1 MRPEC
6 QEYGDFSGLDDLFT
20 EQPDVMTGLAQ
31 IYGDWIR
38 RYRIDG
44 FRVDTARH
52 VNPEFF
58 RLWVPRVLAA
68 AREAGVGDFEIFGEA
83 FVRDAVA
90 LSTYVR
96 ERGLPNVLDF
106 PLQDPVV
113 RFAAGVAGSRGI
125 ASRFADDD
133 YYALPNGVVHT
144 PPTFLGNHDVGRAAL
159 NILAAGTTRSDCSS
173 ACYSD
178 TRCSTFSAAHPL
190 STMATRSALSEA
202 AGTRPRVRIC
212 SRPECEWR
220 TQIRVG
226 SGAIGTR
233 SSFELVNHPISRHL
247 RTLATLRDRHP
258 ALSTGASHAW
268 CGAHLARGQPRR
280 SAGAARIP
288 RALQQLASSCA
299 RGYGDTLDALVA
311 APGNE
316 GETVERPRRLA
327 HGRSPAF
334 ARGAASRVRAHSRKL
349 AAARPRGPGCRQP
362 ERSVALERNG
372 NGSAVERDVR
382 RQAARIGGLERIAVD
397 DSPPYRA
404 FIRRSDFQQ
413 VIAITLAL
421 DGSTAASEPL
431 DVP

>member
-1 MRPEC
+1 MPRLPFVPPAERAIKEPAWLNDVTNYHNRGDIPRSCDQEC

-144 PPTFLGNHDVGRAAL
+144 PPHIPRQPRRRSCCAQHPRRR
-159 NILAAGTTRSDCSS
+159 GTTRST
-173 ACYSD
+173 A
-178 TRCSTFSAAHPL
+178 RAR
-190 STMATRSALSEA
+190 AT
-202 AGTRPRVRIC
+202 
-212 SRPECEWR
+212 
-220 TQIRVG
+220 
-226 SGAIGTR
+226 
-233 SSFELVNHPISRHL
+233 
-247 RTLATLRDRHP
+247 RTLAALPSPRRTRCLLWRRGRHCRRRRGQGRASGSVRDPSARVANPDPRRERCHRHALVVRAREPSDLAAP
-258 ALSTGASHAW
+258 ADARDASRPASCAFHRRFARPW

-299 RGYGDTLDALVA
+299 RAGRRGH
-311 APGNE
+311 
-316 GETVERPRRLA
+316 PRRA
-327 HGRSPAF
+327 GRRSWERRRDRRAAATAGSRPF
-334 ARGAASRVRAHSRKL
+334 SRLCARCCF
-349 AAARPRGPGCRQP
+349 ARPRAFPKLLPPGR
-362 ERSVALERNG
+362 
-372 NGSAVERDVR
+372 
-382 RQAARIGGLERIAVD
+382 ARPRV
-397 DSPPYRA
+397 
-404 FIRRSDFQQ
+404 Q
-413 VIAITLAL
+413 
-421 DGSTAASEPL
+421 TA
-431 DVP
+431 